1 MVKRVIYPPMWL
13 VFGVVTIFALNEFYP
28 GPRYTSLTGQLF
40 GGVLLV
46 FGLAMLVFAGGTF
59 RRAGNDLVP
68 FRNVS
73 KLVTTGVFRFTRNPM
88 YLGMAAILL
97 GSAVTVG
104 AVTALVVAPLFMLV
118 IQWRYIYLEEALLQR
133 QFPEEFSAYR
143 SRVRRWL

>member
-13 VFGVVTIFALNEFYP
+13 VFGIVTIFALNEFYP
-28 GPRYTSLTGQLF
+28 GPRYTSLTGQLL
-40 GGVLLV
+40 GGALLV
-46 FGLAMLVFAGGTF
+46 FGLALLVFAGGTF

-68 FRNVS
+68 FKNVS
-73 KLVTTGVFRFTRNPM
+73 MLVTGGVYRFTRNPM

-104 AVTALVVAPLFMLV
+104 AATALVVPPLFMLV
-118 IQWRYIYLEEALLQR
+118 TQWRYIYPEEALLQG
-133 QFPEEFSAYR
+133 QFPEEYAAYR

>member
-13 VFGVVTIFALNEFYP
+13 VFGVVAIFALNEFYP
-28 GPRYTSLTGQLF
+28 GPRYTSLTSQLL
-40 GGVLLV
+40 GGALLV

-59 RRAGNDLVP
+59 RRAGNDMVP

-73 KLVTTGVFRFTRNPM
+73 KLVTTGVYSFTRNPM

-104 AVTALVVAPLFMLV
+104 AVTALIVVPLFMLV
-118 IQWRYIYLEEALLQR
+118 IQWRYIYPEEELLQR
-133 QFPEEFSAYR
+133 QFPEEFAAYR
-143 SRVRRWL
+143 RQVRRWL